1 MTETQTITLTLPNL
15 YPKQYAA
22 IFCPERYALIEASTK
37 SGKTMGCMIWIMDL
51 AWETGRPGRNYWWI
65 APTYSVAMIAYARI
79 SRMLARA
86 DPEMSIWQQNKG
98 DSWIELASGG
108 RIWFKGADKPDTLY
122 GEDVFAAVIDEATR
136 CKEEA
141 WFALRTTLTHT
152 KGPVRI
158 IGNVKG
164 RRNWAYNMAR
174 KAEAGEPNMHY
185 AKLTAYDAIEAGV
198 LDDEEV
204 ADAKRILPD
213 NIFSE
218 LYLAQPSDDGGNP
231 FGISAIQA
239 CIVPDLEAGPAV
251 CYGADLAKSQDWTV
265 IGGFDDQGRLT
276 DIHRWQSPWEETIPR
291 IARIIGDAP
300 ALIDATGVG
309 DPIVERLQALGC
321 NVEGFVFTQ
330 RSKQEIMLGLAV
342 AIQNKDIELPDERW
356 LISELESFGYEY
368 TRTGVRY
375 EAPQGLHDDGVC
387 MLALANKHRLHAMA
401 RDIHIGI
408 VDYGGFA
415 A

>member
-1 MTETQTITLTLPNL
+1 MTETQTITLTLPPL
-15 YPKQYAA
+15 YPKQHAA
-22 IFCPERYALIEASTK
+22 IFCDERYGLIEASTK
-37 SGKTMGCMIWIMDL
+37 SGKTMGCMVWLMRI
-51 AWETGRPGRNYWWI
+51 AWEQGRFGRNYWWI

-86 DPEMSIWQQNKG
+86 DPEMNIWSQNKG

-108 RIWFKGADKPDTLY
+108 RIWFKGADKPDALF

-136 CKEEA
+136 CKEDA

-174 KAEAGEPNMHY
+174 KAEAGEIGMHY

-198 LDDEEV
+198 LDDAEV

-213 NIFSE
+213 NIFKE

-239 CIVPDLEAGPAV
+239 CIVPDLNAGPSA
-251 CYGADLAKSQDWTV
+251 CYGIDLAKSMDWTV
-265 IGGFDDQGRLT
+265 VIGFDDQGR
-276 DIHRWQSPWEETIPR
+276 ISEVHRWQGLWEETIKR
-291 IARIIGDAP
+291 IIKIIGDLP
-300 ALIDATGVG
+300 TLIDATGVG
-309 DPIVERLQALGC
+309 DPIVERLQLQCC

-330 RSKQEIMLGLAV
+330 KSKQEIMLGLAV
-342 AIQNKDIELPDERW
+342 AIQNNDIQLPDERW
-356 LISELESFGYEY
+356 LIDELESFGYEY

-387 MLALANKHRLHAMA
+387 ALALANKHRVHAMA
-401 RDIHIGI
+401 RDVHIGVI
-408 VDYGGFA
+408 NYGGFA